1 MLHRALGRW
10 LAPPDSPTADLYFL
24 NACGGMIGAGVER
37 LGPTVFASSGACL
50 VMRHDLCA
58 SAPLSRAGRRLI
70 YFIDDAVEEGA
81 GDPSLP
87 YLYRQKLRLVER
99 AAERRVAPRAAA
111 VVVSSP
117 ALARRFSGSADT
129 HVLHPFWSEPF
140 AGLGHFDADEMLAPW
155 IEIAYL
161 GSAVH
166 RADLEFL
173 WPVIAPVLQAHPRVR
188 FHLSERHRVPP
199 ALAGHPR
206 LRLIPARSWSIY
218 RAALRGRRFH
228 LALYPLLDTPFN
240 RARSVNK
247 LIEHGVVGAAPLYSR
262 VWPEA
267 WRAAA
272 AGAGL
277 LLENTPE
284 DWRAAIE
291 GLIAQPAEMRQLAA
305 RAGALAS
312 TVNRPDEQQ
321 RLWARL
327 LEVDLDAAA

>member
-24 NACGGMIGAGVER
+24 NACGSMIGAGVER
-37 LGPTVFASSGACL
+37 LGATVFASHAACL

-58 SAPLSRAGRRLI
+58 GAPLSRAGRRLI

-81 GDPSLP
+81 RDRSLP
-87 YLYRQKLRLVER
+87 YLYRQKLRLVEC
-99 AAERRVAPRAAA
+99 AAERRVGRRAAV

-117 ALARRFSGSADT
+117 ALARRFAGRPHT
-129 HVLHPFWSEPF
+129 HVLHPYWSEPF
-140 AGLGHFDADEMLAPW
+140 ADLSHFDADGSRTPW

-173 WPVIAPVLQAHPRVR
+173 WPVIAPVLGAHPRVR
-188 FHLSERHRVPP
+188 FHLSERHRVPL
-199 ALAGHPR
+199 ALGGHPR
-206 LRLIPARSWSIY
+206 IRFIPARSWSIY
-218 RAALRGRRFH
+218 RAALRGRHFH
-228 LALYPLLDTPFN
+228 VALYPLLDTPFN

-247 LIEHGVVGAAPLYSR
+247 LIEHGLVGAAPLYSR
-262 VWPEA
+262 SWPEA
-267 WRAAA
+267 RRAAA
-272 AGAGL
+272 VGAGL
-277 LLENTPE
+277 LLENSAQ

-291 GLIAQPAEMRQLAA
+291 ALLARPAEARQLAA
-305 RAGALAS
+305 RASALARAM
-312 TVNRPDEQQ
+312 NRPDEQQ

-327 LEVDLDAAA
+327 LEVDCDAAA